1 MNLDP
6 ATVAPCPSF
15 PMPDPLSHPAT
26 ATVEEA
32 IAEIAAGRMVV
43 VVDDAEREN
52 EGDVV
57 MAAERIT
64 PDAVNFMIRFARGLI
79 CVPITAPRAAELR
92 LAPMVRENRETHQT
106 AFTVTVDAA
115 HGITTGIST
124 ADRARTIGLLADPAA
139 GADALV
145 HPGHIHPLQARE
157 GGVLRRAGHTEA
169 AVDLARMAGLQ
180 PAGVI
185 CEVLN
190 DDGTMARWPQLC
202 EFATRH
208 GLRILTIADLIE
220 YRRRREQLVEAIET
234 VQLPTDY
241 GDFELHLYRSVFD
254 DRHHLALVKG
264 AIDPAEPV
272 LVRVHSECLTGD
284 VFHSKRCDCGGQL
297 HAALERIQA
306 EGRGV
311 LLYMRQEGRGIGLP
325 AKIQAYRLQEQ
336 GLDTVE
342 ANARLGYPP
351 DLRDYGTGAQ
361 ILHDLG
367 VRRIRLM
374 TNNPRK
380 LVGLEGHNLQ
390 IVEQVPIVLPPNP
403 HNEQYLETKRTKLG
417 HIL

>member
-1 MNLDP
+1 
-6 ATVAPCPSF
+6 
-15 PMPDPLSHPAT
+15 
-26 ATVEEA
+26 
-32 IAEIAAGRMVV
+32 
-43 VVDDAEREN
+43 
-52 EGDVV
+52 
-57 MAAERIT
+57 
-64 PDAVNFMIRFARGLI
+64 
-79 CVPITAPRAAELR
+79 
-92 LAPMVRENRETHQT
+92 
-106 AFTVTVDAA
+106 
-115 HGITTGIST
+115 
-124 ADRARTIGLLADPAA
+124 
-139 GADALV
+139 
-145 HPGHIHPLQARE
+145 
-157 GGVLRRAGHTEA
+157 
-169 AVDLARMAGLQ
+169 
-180 PAGVI
+180 
-185 CEVLN
+185 
-190 DDGTMARWPQLC
+190 MARWPQLC